1 MPPGRK
7 ERGRHSL
14 SFLNRSDHFSHSL
27 LWGPGLV
34 RFLLLSTQFSV
45 FVRDHL
51 RRKDRYKFFFGGAAV
66 KGRFPFS
73 IEVGKGVI
81 DLFWIRPYWPSG
93 GISFIADEKK
103 SLWAELQKEVQAQ
116 EILSTGIGQASCLFI
131 LFYPVV
137 RRDVK
142 STKYMCVHSVPG
154 TFLLAEYGCWSSLEC
169 GASAW

>member
-51 RRKDRYKFFFGGAAV
+51 RRKGIKFFFFGGAAV
-66 KGRFPFS
+66 KGRFP
-73 IEVGKGVI
+73 
-81 DLFWIRPYWPSG
+81 LFHWSREG
-93 GISFIADEKK
+93 GDWSFLNQALLTRYK
-103 SLWAELQKEVQAQ
+103 LHCGWKEVPVSGATKGSSSSRNP
-116 EILSTGIGQASCLFI
+116 LNRDWIGQASCLFI

-154 TFLLAEYGCWSSLEC
+154 TLFCLKHFLTQC
-169 GASAW
+169 